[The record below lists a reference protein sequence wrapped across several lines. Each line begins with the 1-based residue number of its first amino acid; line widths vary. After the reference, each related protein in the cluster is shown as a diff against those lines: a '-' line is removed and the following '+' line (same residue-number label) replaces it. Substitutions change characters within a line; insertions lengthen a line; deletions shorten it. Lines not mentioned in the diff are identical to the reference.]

1 MWWRLLPVTGM
12 PTLQLL
18 SSFISVAHAICCF
31 HSLLFFPFPVSFLK
45 KGAKE
50 FVDQNILPSQRSRG
64 RRRQQRP
71 TSSSCPGPSVSA
83 EEVQESDHETTTSSS
98 GRTPIFQV
106 LGLELLFRS
115 QTLTRQK
122 EVSEKVQCKMFHSS
136 FAFTITYYYILRIH
150 LRFLCLIQYIHSY
163 LNVVLSHCVT
173 YWMHH
178 LP

>member
-1 MWWRLLPVTGM
+1 M

-31 HSLLFFPFPVSFLK
+31 HSLLLFPFPVFLLK

-50 FVDQNILPSQRSRG
+50 FVDQNMLRSQRSRG
-64 RRRQQRP
+64 CRRQQRP

-83 EEVQESDHETTTSSS
+83 EEVQESDHGTTSSS

-115 QTLTRQK
+115 QQLTRQK

-136 FAFTITYYYILRIH
+136 FSFTMTYCYILRIH
-150 LRFLCLIQYIHSY
+150 LRFLCLIQCRHSY
-163 LNVVLSHCVT
+163 LNVFLSHCVT